1 MPQGMISGV
10 LRTGVAA
17 DAKPAVAEAVLPA
30 RWKVYLSLLVAAF
43 LWGSLYPA
51 AKPAV
56 AATGPVQVTL
66 CRVALAFL
74 SLGALSLVRG
84 GPRPILW
91 HLRTHGL
98 AIAALGLVSFALS
111 QILALS
117 ALAVLPASI
126 VGVLNN
132 THPLWVAIATAVMA
146 RPRRP
151 ALMIGG
157 SLVALVGVVL
167 VFAPDLVASENDPTA
182 FQPIGIV
189 LALGGSLVIAAST
202 LLGSRLMVGKSDP
215 IIMTALTSGA
225 AILPMAGLTLLDGG
239 FAPILQADPQIKALL
254 LYLGVGCTAI
264 NFGLWFYGL
273 KYLPAAAASAFQYLI
288 PPISVVLAAIFLA
301 EPVSLSL
308 VLGTLCILLG
318 LAVSQLATGRRSVRS
333 R

>member
-1 MPQGMISGV
+1 M
-10 LRTGVAA
+10 
-17 DAKPAVAEAVLPA
+17 
-30 RWKVYLSLLVAAF
+30 YLSLLVAAF

-56 AATGPVQVTL
+56 AAAGAVQVTL
-66 CRVALAFL
+66 CRVVLAFV
-74 SLGALSLVRG
+74 SLGALSLVRR

-91 HLRTHGL
+91 HLRTHGP
-98 AIAALGLVSFALS
+98 AIVVLGLMNFALS

-117 ALAVLPASI
+117 ALAFLPASI

-146 RPRRP
+146 RPQRP
-151 ALMIGG
+151 ALMIGA
-157 SLVALVGVVL
+157 SLVALLGVVL
-167 VFAPDLVASENDPTA
+167 VFAPDLVASGNDTTA
-182 FQPIGIV
+182 FQPIGV
-189 LALGGSLVIAAST
+189 ALALGGSLVIAAGT
-202 LLGSRLMVGKSDP
+202 LIGSRVMAGSDP
-215 IIMTALTSGA
+215 IVMSALASGA

-239 FAPILQADPQIKALL
+239 FGPILQADPQIKVLF

-318 LAVSQLATGRRSVRS
+318 LAVSQLATGRLSVSS